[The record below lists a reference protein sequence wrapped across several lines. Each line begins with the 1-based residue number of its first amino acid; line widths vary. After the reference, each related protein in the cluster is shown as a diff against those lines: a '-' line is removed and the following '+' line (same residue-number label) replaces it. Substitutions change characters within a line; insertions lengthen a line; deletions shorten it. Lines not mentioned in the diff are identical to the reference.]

1 MSSEATS
8 IDEVLLQLTGI
19 IEHSIETES
28 RLGYFAALY
37 RKVTQSVKDR
47 INAGDT
53 FDDNARMERLDVLF
67 ANRYIRA
74 YHLWDEQDEGD
85 PEATP
90 SESWAIAF
98 RATDDWWPIVL
109 QHLLL
114 GMNAHINLD
123 LGIAAAETVSP
134 AELPLLKADFDRI
147 NTLLASLVGD
157 VTQELSWI
165 WPPLRF
171 ITRSLGKFD
180 DEMINFS
187 MELARDEAWKLAETL
202 SALSPSER
210 EAEIRR
216 QDAKTLVLGGAIRNP
231 GSLAS
236 TALGMVRLCE
246 RGTTPEIIK
255 ILE

>member
-8 IDEVLLQLTGI
+8 IDEVLLQLTEI
-19 IEHSIETES
+19 IEHSIESES

-37 RKVTQSVKDR
+37 RKVTQAVKDE
-47 INAGDT
+47 IDAGDT

-74 YHLWDEQDEGD
+74 YHQWDQRNAEV
-85 PEATP
+85 TP
-90 SESWAIAF
+90 SESWALAF
-98 RATDDWWPIVL
+98 QASDDWWPVVL

-134 AELPLLKADFDRI
+134 AELPRLKADFDRI

-157 VTQELSWI
+157 VTQELGWI

-171 ITRSLGKFD
+171 ITRSLGRFD
-180 DEMINFS
+180 DELINFS
-187 MELARDEAWKLAETL
+187 MELARDEAWNLAETL
-202 SALSPSER
+202 SPLSLTER

-216 QDAKTLVLGGAIRNP
+216 QDLKTLALGRAIRNP
-231 GSLAS
+231 GSLGS

-246 RGTTPEIIK
+246 RGAIPEIIK